1 MSTTVDIRKLEVF
14 FDEIEE
20 LALSYGLKV
29 KHDRLSVKINYTP
42 LVDVDY
48 HKSFKNGDGI
58 KVDVEKFREA
68 INGLEGGSRTAKIKG
83 ASAMCGVSLP
93 TLAKIY
99 KSEEPIVEVHG
110 KVADAVTMIL
120 ASKIDKNQRM
130 IERVSRAINSTDKD
144 KIAKKIMSNHSILNQ
159 TDFTCYEE
167 IIAYLSKEE
176 KKNEHEAN

>member
-1 MSTTVDIRKLEVF
+1 MSTTVDIGKLEVF

-20 LALSYGLKV
+20 LALSYGLRV
-29 KHDRLSVKINYTP
+29 KHDRLSVKIDYTP
-42 LVDVDY
+42 LIDVDY
-48 HKSFKNGDGI
+48 HKPFKNSEGI

-68 INGLEGGSRTAKIKG
+68 INELEGSSRTAKIKG

-120 ASKIDKNQRM
+120 TSTVGKNQRM

-144 KIAKKIMSNHSILNQ
+144 KIAEKIMSNHSILNQ

-167 IIAYLSKEE
+167 IIKFIEKENW
-176 KKNEHEAN
+176 KNATV